1 MKLLNNDITF
11 LEWDAL
17 PISEKREIWNHYWNP
32 YEPQI
37 GAFTKSEIVD
47 NLTKSI
53 PINALQCGIRSFG
66 WGVYMLFVI
75 VDNSKIRVPK
85 QFSGLSVNKGVIKDW
100 VNKDEAKVTFNYGG
114 TLITNMNEKIV
125 IG

>member
-1 MKLLNNDITF
+1 MGCTFYLRKTRYLEPLLESIRTPNRS
-11 LEWDAL
+11 LYK
-17 PISEKREIWNHYWNP
+17 KR
-32 YEPQI
+32 
-37 GAFTKSEIVD
+37 KVD
-47 NLTKSI
+47 NLTKST

-66 WGVYMLFVI
+66 WGVYMLFII

-100 VNKDEAKVTFNYGG
+100 VNKDEAKITFNYGG